1 MLNRRHLR
9 IKALQNIFAWQMTD
23 KRDLESS
30 KKALMKSIDDVYE
43 MYVRMLALLSE
54 ITEYTAI
61 DAIERS
67 NKHFPTADDLNPNQ
81 KLLHNKFIGLLQK
94 NPDFQSKVNKY
105 QINWHADP
113 EFIKTIYNKL
123 KATPEYI
130 AYLAADDNEG
140 LEESK
145 EIIKFIFRKI
155 ILKNQGVIQDF
166 EDKFINWSVDK
177 EVMQGM
183 VAKTL
188 KNFTSEDPFVN
199 KLTPISPDWTE
210 DSKFVQDLFVHTL
223 KNNTKYQELIA
234 ERTKNWE
241 SERIAL
247 MDTILMK
254 MAICEMLNFPSIPVK
269 VTINEYL
276 DLSKDYSTP
285 KSNSFIN
292 GILDKILGDL
302 KRTDSIKKIGR
313 GLIEE

>member
-9 IKALQNIFAWQMTD
+9 IKALQNIFAWHMTD
-23 KRDLESS
+23 KKDLASS
-30 KKALMKSIDDVYE
+30 KKALMQSIDSVYE
-43 MYVRMLALLSE
+43 MYIWMLSLLIE
-54 ITEYTAI
+54 VTEYTSI

-67 NKHFPTADDLNPNQ
+67 NKHLPTAEDLNPNM
-81 KLLHNKFIGLLQK
+81 KLLHNKFAVTLK
-94 NPDFQSKVNKY
+94 ENPDFIAMVNKY
-105 QINWHADP
+105 KINWMSDP
-113 EFIKTIYNKL
+113 EFVKTIFNTL
-123 KATPEYI
+123 KTTPEYV
-130 AYLAADDNEG
+130 AYLADEDNS

-145 EIIKFIFRKI
+145 TIIKYIFRKI
-155 ILKNQGVIQDF
+155 ILKSHSIIQAF

-188 KNFTSEDPFVN
+188 KNFVNEDPFKN
-199 KLTPISPDWTE
+199 KLTPISQDWEE
-210 DSKFVQDLFVHTL
+210 DRKFVEDLFAYTL
-223 KNNTKYQELIA
+223 RKDKEYQELIA
-234 ERTKNWE
+234 DRTKNWE

-254 MAICEMLNFPSIPVK
+254 MAICELMNFPSIPVK

-302 KRTDSIKKIGR
+302 KRTDSIHKIGR

>member
-9 IKALQNIFAWQMTD
+9 IKALQNIFAWHMTE
-23 KRDLESS
+23 KKDLTAA

-43 MYVRMLALLSE
+43 MYMWMLSLLVE
-54 ITEYTAI
+54 ITEYTSI
-61 DAIERS
+61 DATERA
-67 NKHFPTADDLNPNQ
+67 NKHLPTAEDKNPNL
-81 KLLHNKFIGLLQK
+81 KLQLNKFAVTLK
-94 NPDFQSKVNKY
+94 ENPEYIAAVKKY
-105 QINWHADP
+105 RINWMADP
-113 EFIKTIYNKL
+113 EFVKSIFNTL
-123 KATPEYI
+123 KVTQEY
-130 AYLAADDNEG
+130 ADYLADPVNEM
-140 LEESK
+140 EESK
-145 EIIKFIFRKI
+145 TIIKYIFRKI
-155 ILKNQGVIQDF
+155 ILKSHNIIQAF

-183 VAKTL
+183 VAKTI
-188 KNFTSEDPFVN
+188 KNFVNEDPFSN
-199 KLTPISPDWTE
+199 KLTPISQDWDE
-210 DSKFVQDLFVHTL
+210 DGKFVEDLFVYTL
-223 KNNTKYQELIA
+223 KYDKDYQALIA

-254 MAICEMLNFPSIPVK
+254 MAICELMNFPSIPVK

-292 GILDKILGDL
+292 GILDKIMGDL
-302 KRTDSIKKIGR
+302 KRTNSIKKAGR

>member
-9 IKALQNIFAWQMTD
+9 IKALQNIFAWHMTD
-23 KRDLESS
+23 KRDLASS
-30 KKALMKSIDDVYE
+30 KKALMHSIDNVYE
-43 MYVRMLALLSE
+43 MYIWMLSLLVE
-54 ITEYTAI
+54 VTEYTGV
-61 DAIERS
+61 DALERA
-67 NKHFPTADDLNPNQ
+67 NKHLPTADDLNPNL
-81 KLLHNKFIGLLQK
+81 KLLNNTFAITLKN
-94 NPDFQSKVNKY
+94 NPDFIAAVNKY
-105 QINWHADP
+105 KINWMSDP
-113 EFIKTIYNKL
+113 EFVKAIFNTL
-123 KATPEYI
+123 KVTPEYT
-130 AYLAADDNEG
+130 AYLADQDNS

-145 EIIKFIFRKI
+145 TIIKFIFRKI
-155 ILKNQGVIQDF
+155 ILKSHNIIQAF

-183 VAKTL
+183 VAKTI
-188 KNFTSEDPFVN
+188 KNFTSEDAFAN
-199 KLTPISPDWTE
+199 KLTPISQDWEE
-210 DSKFVQDLFVHTL
+210 DSKFVEDLFIYTL
-223 KNNTKYQELIA
+223 RNDKDYQALIA

-254 MAICEMLNFPSIPVK
+254 MAICELLNFPSIPVK

-292 GILDKILGDL
+292 GILDKIMGDL
-302 KRTDSIKKIGR
+302 KRTNSITKIGR

>member
-9 IKALQNIFAWQMTD
+9 IKALQNIFAWHMTD
-23 KRDLESS
+23 KKDLASS
-30 KKALMKSIDDVYE
+30 KKALMQSIDNVYE
-43 MYVRMLALLSE
+43 MYIWMLSLLVE
-54 ITEYTAI
+54 VTEYTGI
-61 DAIERS
+61 DATERA
-67 NKHFPTADDLNPNQ
+67 NKHLPTAEDLNPNL
-81 KLLHNKFIGLLQK
+81 KLLNNKFAVTLKK
-94 NPDFQSKVNKY
+94 NPDFSAAVHKY
-105 QINWHADP
+105 KINWMADP
-113 EFIKTIYNKL
+113 EFVKAIFNTL
-123 KATPEYI
+123 KVTPEY
-130 AYLAADDNEG
+130 ATYLADENND

-145 EIIKFIFRKI
+145 TIIKFIFRKV
-155 ILKNQGVIQDF
+155 ILKSHNIIQAF
-166 EDKFINWSVDK
+166 EDRFINWSVDK

-183 VAKTL
+183 VAKTI
-188 KNFTSEDPFVN
+188 KNFTSEDPFKN
-199 KLTPISPDWTE
+199 KLTPISQDWAE
-210 DSKFVQDLFVHTL
+210 DSKFVEDLFVHTL
-223 KNNTKYQELIA
+223 KSDKEYQGLIA

-254 MAICEMLNFPSIPVK
+254 MAICELMNFPSIPVK

-302 KRTDSIKKIGR
+302 KRTNSIHKIGR

>member
-23 KRDLESS
+23 KRDLTSA
-30 KKALMKSIDDVYE
+30 KKALMQSIDDVYE
-43 MYVRMLALLSE
+43 MYIGMLSLLVE
-54 ITEYTAI
+54 TTEYTGI

-67 NKHFPTADDLNPNQ
+67 NKHLPTADDLNPNM
-81 KLLHNKFIGLLQK
+81 KLLNNKFAVTLKQ
-94 NPDFQSKVNKY
+94 NPEYLAAIHKY
-105 QINWHADP
+105 RINWMSDP
-113 EFIKTIYNKL
+113 EFVKAIFNTL
-123 KATPEYI
+123 KGTPEYA
-130 AYLAADDNEG
+130 AYLADENND

-145 EIIKFIFRKI
+145 TIIKFIFRKI
-155 ILKNQGVIQDF
+155 ILKSHNIIQAF

-183 VAKTL
+183 VAKTI
-188 KNFTSEDPFVN
+188 KNFTSEDPFKN
-199 KLTPISPDWTE
+199 KLTPISQDWEE
-210 DSKFVQDLFVHTL
+210 DSKFVQDLFVYTL
-223 KNNTKYQELIA
+223 KNNKEYQDLIA

-241 SERIAL
+241 SERIAV

-254 MAICEMLNFPSIPVK
+254 MAICELMNFPSIPVK

-302 KRTDSIKKIGR
+302 KRTDSIHKIGR

>member
-1 MLNRRHLR
+1 MN
-9 IKALQNIFAWQMTD
+9 
-23 KRDLESS
+23 
-30 KKALMKSIDDVYE
+30 SIDNVYE
-43 MYVRMLALLSE
+43 MYIRMLALLSE

-67 NKHFPTADDLNPNQ
+67 NKHFPTPEDLNPNQ
-81 KLLHNKFIGLLQK
+81 KLLHNKFIVLLQK
-94 NPDFQSKVNKY
+94 NPEFQGAVNKY
-105 QINWHADP
+105 QVNWNSEPD
-113 EFIKTIYNKL
+113 FLKTIYNKL
-123 KATPEYI
+123 KTTPEYE
-130 AYLAADDNEG
+130 AYLADPDDSLEG
-140 LEESK
+140 SK

-155 ILKNQGVIQDF
+155 ILKSLNIIQAF

-183 VAKTL
+183 VAKTI
-188 KNFTSEDPFVN
+188 KNFTNEDPFKN
-199 KLTPISPDWTE
+199 KLTPISADWDE
-210 DSKFVQDLFVHTL
+210 DSKFVQDLFAYTL
-223 KNNTKYQELIA
+223 RNNESYQKMIA

-254 MAICEMLNFPSIPVK
+254 MAICELMNFPSIPVK

-302 KRTDSIKKIGR
+302 KRTDSIHKIGR

>member
-23 KRDLESS
+23 KKDLLSARKE
-30 KKALMKSIDDVYE
+30 LMHSIDSVYE

-54 ITEYTAI
+54 ITEYTEI

-67 NKHFPTADDLNPNQ
+67 NKHFPTADDLNPNK
-81 KLLHNKFIGLLQK
+81 KLLHNKFIVLLQG
-94 NPDFQSKVNKY
+94 NPEFKAAVNKY

-123 KATPEYI
+123 KTTPEYT
-130 AYLAADDNEG
+130 AYLSDTDESLEG
-140 LEESK
+140 SK

-155 ILKNQGVIQDF
+155 ILKSQNIIQAF

-188 KNFTSEDPFVN
+188 KNFTSEDPFKN
-199 KLTPISPDWTE
+199 KLTPISADWKE
-210 DSKFVQDLFVHTL
+210 DSKFVEDLFTYTL
-223 KNNTKYQELIA
+223 KNNNEYQALIA

-254 MAICEMLNFPSIPVK
+254 MAICELMNFPSIPVK

-302 KRTDSIKKIGR
+302 KRTNSIKKLGR

>member
-9 IKALQNIFAWQMTD
+9 IKALQNIFAWHMTD
-23 KRDLESS
+23 KRDVASS
-30 KKALMKSIDDVYE
+30 KKALMQSIDNVYE
-43 MYVRMLALLSE
+43 MYIWMLSLLVE
-54 ITEYTAI
+54 VTEYTGI
-61 DAIERS
+61 DAVERA
-67 NKHFPTADDLNPNQ
+67 NKHLPTAEDLNPNL
-81 KLLHNKFIGLLQK
+81 KLLNNKFTVTLK
-94 NPDFQSKVNKY
+94 ANPDFNAAVHKY
-105 QINWHADP
+105 KINWMADP
-113 EFIKTIYNKL
+113 EFVKGIFNTL
-123 KATPEYI
+123 KVTPEYA
-130 AYLAADDNEG
+130 AYLADEDNS

-145 EIIKFIFRKI
+145 TIIKYIFRKI
-155 ILKNQGVIQDF
+155 ILKSHNIIQAF

-188 KNFTSEDPFVN
+188 KNFTSEDPFAN
-199 KLTPISPDWTE
+199 KLTPISQDWEE
-210 DSKFVQDLFVHTL
+210 DSKFVEDLFAYTL
-223 KNNTKYQELIA
+223 KNDKDYQVMIG

-254 MAICEMLNFPSIPVK
+254 MAICELLNFPSIPVK

-292 GILDKILGDL
+292 GILDKIMGDL
-302 KRTDSIKKIGR
+302 KRTNSITKIGR

>member
-9 IKALQNIFAWQMTD
+9 IKVLQNIFAWQMTD
-23 KRDLESS
+23 KKDLLSA
-30 KKALMKSIDDVYE
+30 KKELMHSIDNVYE

-54 ITEYTAI
+54 ITEYTSV
-61 DAIERS
+61 DAIERA
-67 NKHFPTADDLNPNQ
+67 NKHFPTAEDLNPNK
-81 KLLHNKFIGLLQK
+81 KLLRNKFIILLQE
-94 NPDFQSKVNKY
+94 NPEFKSAVNKY

-123 KATPEYI
+123 KTTPEYA
-130 AYLAADDNEG
+130 AYLNDTDDSLEG
-140 LEESK
+140 SK

-155 ILKNQGVIQDF
+155 ILKSQNIIQAF
-166 EDKFINWSVDK
+166 EDKFINWPVDK

-188 KNFTSEDPFVN
+188 KNFTSEDPFKN
-199 KLTPISPDWTE
+199 KLTPISADWKE
-210 DSKFVQDLFVHTL
+210 DSKFVEDLFTYTL
-223 KNNTKYQELIA
+223 KNNTEYQNLIA

-254 MAICEMLNFPSIPVK
+254 MAICELMNFPSIPVK

-302 KRTDSIKKIGR
+302 KRTNSIKKIGR

>member
-9 IKALQNIFAWQMTD
+9 IKALQNIYAWQMSD
-23 KRDLESS
+23 KKDLVSS
-30 KKALMKSIDDVYE
+30 KKNLMTSIDNVYE
-43 MYVRMLALLSE
+43 MYIRMLALLSE
-54 ITEYTAI
+54 ITEYTAV

-67 NKHFPTADDLNPNQ
+67 NKHFPTPEDLNPNQ
-81 KLLHNKFIGLLQK
+81 KLLHNKFIVTLQK
-94 NPDFQSKVNKY
+94 NPEFQAAVNKY
-105 QINWHADP
+105 QVNWNSEPD
-113 EFIKTIYNKL
+113 FLKTIYNKL
-123 KATPEYI
+123 KSTPEYA
-130 AYLAADDNEG
+130 AYLADPDES
-140 LEESK
+140 LESSK

-155 ILKNQGVIQDF
+155 ILKSLNIIQAF

-183 VAKTL
+183 VAKTI
-188 KNFTSEDPFVN
+188 KNFTSEDPFKN
-199 KLTPISPDWTE
+199 KLTPISADWEE
-210 DSKFVQDLFVHTL
+210 DSKFVQDLFAYTL
-223 KNNTKYQELIA
+223 RNNEAYQKMIA

-254 MAICEMLNFPSIPVK
+254 MAICELLNFPSIPVK

-302 KRTDSIKKIGR
+302 KRTDSIHKIGR

>member
-23 KRDLESS
+23 KRDLASS
-30 KKALMKSIDDVYE
+30 KKALMQSIDDVYE
-43 MYVRMLALLSE
+43 MYVGMLSLLVE
-54 ITEYTAI
+54 TTEYTEI
-61 DAIERS
+61 DATERA
-67 NKHFPTADDLNPNQ
+67 NKHLPTAEDLNPNM
-81 KLLHNKFIGLLQK
+81 KLLNNKFAVTLKQ
-94 NPDFQSKVNKY
+94 NPDYIAAVHKY
-105 QINWHADP
+105 RINWMSDP
-113 EFIKTIYNKL
+113 EFVKAIFNTL
-123 KATPEYI
+123 KVTPEYA
-130 AYLAADDNEG
+130 AYLADDNND

-145 EIIKFIFRKI
+145 TIIKFIFRKI
-155 ILKNQGVIQDF
+155 ILKSHNIIQAF

-183 VAKTL
+183 VAKTI
-188 KNFTSEDPFVN
+188 KNFTSEDPFKN
-199 KLTPISPDWTE
+199 TLTPISQDWAE
-210 DSKFVQDLFVHTL
+210 DSKFVQDLFLYTL
-223 KNNTKYQELIA
+223 KNNKEYQDLIA

-254 MAICEMLNFPSIPVK
+254 MAICELLNFPSIPVK

-302 KRTDSIKKIGR
+302 KRTNSIHKVGR

>member
-9 IKALQNIFAWQMTD
+9 IKALQNVFAWQMAD
-23 KRDLESS
+23 KKDLLSS

-43 MYVRMLALLSE
+43 MYVRMLALISE
-54 ITEYTAI
+54 ITEYTAV

-67 NKHFPTADDLNPNQ
+67 NKHFPTEEDLNPNQ
-81 KLLHNKFIGLLQK
+81 KLLHNRFIVLLQK
-94 NPDFQSKVNKY
+94 NPEFQAAVNKY
-105 QINWHADP
+105 QINWNAEPD
-113 EFIKTIYNKL
+113 FIKTIYNKL
-123 KATPEYI
+123 KSTPEYA
-130 AYLAADDNEG
+130 AYLAGDNEG

-155 ILKNQGVIQDF
+155 ILKSQNIIQAF
-166 EDKFINWSVDK
+166 EDRFINWSVDK

-188 KNFTSEDPFVN
+188 KNFTSEDPFEN
-199 KLTPISPDWTE
+199 KLTPISLDWPE
-210 DSKFVQDLFVHTL
+210 DSKFVQDLFTYTL
-223 KNNTKYQELIA
+223 KNYDKYQELIA

-254 MAICEMLNFPSIPVK
+254 MAICELLNFPSIPVK

-302 KRTDSIKKIGR
+302 KRSNSIKKIGR
-313 GLIEE
+313 GLIDE